1 MDPSYIRGNGFI
13 YVYHKP
19 PASKHWMPLDYYRWA
34 SCGRSTISYPAGFS
48 PGDRPDNQKTQK
60 RKQAET
66 SDLGSK
72 EETNFTSF
80 PYGFVEGEKNW
91 QQMGTINESEA
102 KRIHALVL
110 WARGEKAL
118 PRRSK
123 DSITDVWA
131 HTPKRKRSIISARL
145 VRKKTAYTA
154 QRPSQQTPT
163 KTKAKAKAKAKTAK
177 PKPKKEK
184 NSKSKT
190 VISKAHRAKILADFK
205 PGVGDKMQ
213 FKFSQDGLTWMLGTV
228 LRVFPKNQRFE
239 ACIEIPDSDTFF
251 EQSITEVDLLSVN
264 ALSCYSCTHTHTR
277 AHA

>member
-13 YVYHKP
+13 FVYHKP

-34 SCGRSTISYPAGFS
+34 SCGRSTISYPEGFS
-48 PGDRPDNQKTQK
+48 PGDRPDKQKTQK

-66 SDLGSK
+66 GDPGSK
-72 EETNFTSF
+72 EETNFSSF

-118 PRRSK
+118 PRRSR
-123 DSITDVWA
+123 DSITDVWT
-131 HTPKRKRSIISARL
+131 HTPKRKRSINARPD
-145 VRKKTAYTA
+145 RKKTADIA
-154 QRPSQQTPT
+154 KRPSQQTPA
-163 KTKAKAKAKAKTAK
+163 KTKAKAKAKAKKARLK
-177 PKPKKEK
+177 PDGKKEK
-184 NSKSKT
+184 KSKDKT
-190 VISKAHRAKILADFK
+190 VISKTHRAKMLADFK

-213 FKFSQDGLTWMLGTV
+213 FKFSKDGLTWMLGTV

-264 ALSCYSCTHTHTR
+264 ALCC
-277 AHA
+277 